1 MTEIKTQM
9 PLFRNNF
16 LLTPKQNET
25 STALIEFVPKKFFQ
39 LNFNKL
45 KSDKPLREVQKIRW
59 GVEKKLSEE
68 KSLTPEELTGLR
80 LATSIASR
88 IDLIYY
94 YKLKGDRT
102 KLLKES
108 NDLSKQINDLLGS
121 KSEFRDF
128 LRKHKHWKET
138 LILIKDYASNQLKKR
153 DFSKSINI
161 RSSKLAINMGNTKGP
176 QLYFLPLEE
185 NPEILGEQTKKES
198 FMPQLLFTLPV
209 DKTKYSHPLEVTHH
223 NIFYGYILLQAGSA
237 LRWEQSGVAID
248 GGALFLVNNFV
259 GNYDKIIEAS
269 VKIAKKYGIIISKEE
284 MWQIF
289 ADVIL
294 LHEIGHS
301 NRFEKIDPNM
311 GDWTEWLANVFM
323 YGKSI
328 DVIKRKEEP
337 ERIKIIFALM
347 AQVDLN
353 KVRLK
358 DPESKDYIDSELLFM
373 YFLIKTRL
381 INMEDFS
388 IKPDLDK
395 LDNFKQLIFGSCKFE
410 HLDTALKE
418 IKSNK
423 HKIINFWQKYF
434 KN

>member
-25 STALIEFVPKKFFQ
+25 STALIEFVPKKCFQ

-138 LILIKDYASNQLKKR
+138 LILIKDYASNQ
-153 DFSKSINI
+153 
-161 RSSKLAINMGNTKGP
+161 
-176 QLYFLPLEE
+176 
-185 NPEILGEQTKKES
+185 
-198 FMPQLLFTLPV
+198 
-209 DKTKYSHPLEVTHH
+209 
-223 NIFYGYILLQAGSA
+223 
-237 LRWEQSGVAID
+237 
-248 GGALFLVNNFV
+248 
-259 GNYDKIIEAS
+259 
-269 VKIAKKYGIIISKEE
+269 
-284 MWQIF
+284 
-289 ADVIL
+289 
-294 LHEIGHS
+294 
-301 NRFEKIDPNM
+301 
-311 GDWTEWLANVFM
+311 
-323 YGKSI
+323 
-328 DVIKRKEEP
+328 
-337 ERIKIIFALM
+337 
-347 AQVDLN
+347 
-353 KVRLK
+353 
-358 DPESKDYIDSELLFM
+358 
-373 YFLIKTRL
+373 
-381 INMEDFS
+381 
-388 IKPDLDK
+388 
-395 LDNFKQLIFGSCKFE
+395 
-410 HLDTALKE
+410 
-418 IKSNK
+418 
-423 HKIINFWQKYF
+423 
-434 KN
+434 